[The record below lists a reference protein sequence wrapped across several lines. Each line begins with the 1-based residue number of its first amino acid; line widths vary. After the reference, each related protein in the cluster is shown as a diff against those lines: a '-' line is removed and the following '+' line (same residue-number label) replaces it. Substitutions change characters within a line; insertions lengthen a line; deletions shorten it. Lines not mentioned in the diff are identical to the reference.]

1 MELYHGSHG
10 EHVLAYKKH
19 IERVVN
25 DAISEFPRTMALR
38 VDVNYPPIL
47 DRGDTVCC
55 FPNLEPGAISRF
67 RNALNAMLEAN
78 ERTRAANGKRI
89 YPNRVRHVWARE
101 FSEEGKCHFHLGL
114 FFNKDA
120 YCHLGDYEAERNLRM
135 MIVRAWYNALGLE
148 LDDYPGLVHYP
159 ENCRYIL
166 DVNDFN
172 FEGEYNKLLNRLDYL
187 AKLDTK
193 AYGDGDRSFG
203 CSRG

>member
-89 YPNRVRHVWARE
+89 YPNRV
-101 FSEEGKCHFHLGL
+101 L
-114 FFNKDA
+114 
-120 YCHLGDYEAERNLRM
+120 
-135 MIVRAWYNALGLE
+135 
-148 LDDYPGLVHYP
+148 
-159 ENCRYIL
+159 IL
-166 DVNDFN
+166 PSNS
-172 FEGEYNKLLNRLDYL
+172 GHA
-187 AKLDTK
+187 AK
-193 AYGDGDRSFG
+193 
-203 CSRG
+203 